1 MAKNEI
7 LTAEARDR
15 AGKGAARATRRQG
28 RIPAVIY
35 GGKEE
40 PTLVSFEKAE
50 FMKAYNTG
58 NLLRTLYDVK
68 IGKAKT
74 MVIPRDVQV
83 HPVSDIPLHVD
94 LLRLG
99 EGAMI
104 NLDIEVHYINEEES
118 PGLAKGGALNVVR
131 HTVELRVP
139 ATKIPDALEADL
151 TGLEIGDSIHIS
163 AFKLPEGC
171 SPTITDRDFTV
182 ATIAAPTM
190 SIEEEEEAEAAAA
203 AALLEGEEGEGVEG
217 EEGAEGAEE
226 ADGEGAQE
234 AEKSED

>member
-1 MAKNEI
+1 MAKNEV
-7 LTAEARDR
+7 LMAEVRER
-15 AGKGAARATRRQG
+15 AGKGASRATRRQG

-40 PTLVSFEKAE
+40 PTLVSLEKAE

-58 NLLRTLYDVK
+58 NLLRTLYDVQ

-83 HPVSDIPLHVD
+83 HPVSDTPLHVD

-104 NLDIEVHYINEEES
+104 NLDIEVKYINEEES
-118 PGLAKGGALNVVR
+118 PGLTKGGALNIVR

-139 ATKIPDALEADL
+139 ATKIPEALEADL

-163 AFKLPEGC
+163 AIALPEGC
-171 SPTITDRDFTV
+171 TPTITDRDFTV

-190 SIEEEEEAEAAAA
+190 SIEEEEAAAA
-203 AALLEGEEGEGVEG
+203 AAGVDEGEEGTSADA
-217 EEGAEGAEE
+217 AED
-226 ADGEGAQE
+226 ADGEEAQE
-234 AEKSED
+234 AEKGDD